1 MPRSYITDIS
11 DLLDD
16 RGHPVEGRAGR
27 IARYLGLV
35 VEAGSV
41 MKEGHGGYI
50 PMRCANPAR
59 RKLCASQLLAAR
71 PSRDTVEWECPG
83 CGERGLITNW
93 VGTGFD
99 LRTAPGM
106 KRANEYRDIIVPLDE
121 LDAMRR
127 LGDGSPALRRL
138 LVEAV
143 DVDERYLV
151 FLAGEDELSL
161 LLESAQLAADRTRG
175 EDRRLLD
182 RFAAR
187 MDAFITTLPSFI
199 QGPDRPD
206 RLLN

>member
-1 MPRSYITDIS
+1 MPRCYITDIT

-16 RGHPVEGRAGR
+16 RGRPVEGRAGR

-41 MKEGHGGYI
+41 MEEGQGGYI
-50 PMRCANPAR
+50 PMRCANPSR
-59 RKLCASQLLAAR
+59 RRLCSSQLVAAR
-71 PSRDTVEWECPG
+71 PSQDTVEWECPG

-93 VGTGFD
+93 SGTGFD
-99 LRTAPGM
+99 LQTAPGV
-106 KRANEYRDIIVPLDE
+106 KPANEYRDIIVPLDE

-127 LGDGSPALRRL
+127 LGDVSRALRRL

-151 FLAGEDELSL
+151 FLAGEDELTL
-161 LLESAQLAADRTRG
+161 LRESARLAADRARG
-175 EDRRLLD
+175 DDRRLLD

-187 MDAFITTLPSFI
+187 MDTFITTLPSFMHGSENPS
-199 QGPDRPD
+199 Q
-206 RLLN
+206 LLN

>member
-1 MPRSYITDIS
+1 
-11 DLLDD
+11 
-16 RGHPVEGRAGR
+16 
-27 IARYLGLV
+27 
-35 VEAGSV
+35 
-41 MKEGHGGYI
+41 
-50 PMRCANPAR
+50 
-59 RKLCASQLLAAR
+59 
-71 PSRDTVEWECPG
+71 VEWECPG

-151 FLAGEDELSL
+151 FLAGEDELL
-161 LLESAQLAADRTRG
+161 LLHESAQLAADRTRG

-199 QGPDRPD
+199 QGPERPD